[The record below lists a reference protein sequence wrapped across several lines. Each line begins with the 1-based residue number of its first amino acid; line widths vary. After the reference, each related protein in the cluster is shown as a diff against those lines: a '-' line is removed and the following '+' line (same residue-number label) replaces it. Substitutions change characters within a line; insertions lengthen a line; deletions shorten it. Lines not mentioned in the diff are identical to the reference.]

1 MPTAHNA
8 LSFIAN
14 RLYLAGLFLLPT
26 AVVVSFTM
34 PLVPLK
40 MLIATIALVGAL
52 IFTILGAF
60 KRGGLS
66 IPLSLIIGAAWLL
79 PIAYALAGLLGP
91 SFMWSVIGAGLD
103 MDTVFYMSLIALAVS
118 LPFAVFEKRS
128 DFVRAL
134 FVLLVASWIIALFHL
149 IRLFFGAETLS
160 FGIMGNP
167 LFSPLG
173 KWNDVAIFFGLTSL
187 VSLVALESMTLQV
200 MERYAVVATLVVSL
214 FFVAVVNFVPVW
226 VALGVIAFGVV
237 LYKFLLAPRESAK
250 FSAAA
255 TVVFVISIVAVI
267 FSSSLGSSFGRTFGV
282 EQIEARPSWGS
293 TLEIVKHSVGQDAL
307 TGIGPNLFL
316 LEWDKARPE
325 LINQSIFWNADFTS
339 GVGMI
344 PSIPVTTG
352 VVGSVVWIL
361 FILAFLVAG
370 VRGLMLRAPQD
381 EHSFHLMMVT
391 FTGALYMLAMAT
403 FYLPSAQLTLIGFAL
418 LGMFAALYHR
428 ESGGK
433 SFSVDFRES
442 PRIGFVV
449 VLVLALTLVASALT
463 LFGTG
468 TVFASA
474 RSYEQAARAAQVDGN
489 LDRAIEYLNASVQLY
504 PTDQSYRLGALIHLA
519 KLNQIIGSVDEKP
532 SAETQ
537 QAFQD
542 ELGAAVEGALAAVR
556 FNEQNYRNWA
566 ALGAAYQS
574 VVPLNVDGSYEAAV
588 NAYKRARDLNPS
600 MPTLAMSLAQIELAK
615 GNQESAKQYVEEAV
629 TLKRDYTQALMLLV
643 QLELEG
649 GNLKKAIER
658 AESASVFEPSN
669 PVMHF
674 QVGVLKFED
683 EDFQGAGEAFTR
695 AVELAP
701 DYANARY
708 FLGRTYIRIK
718 DFTKAIAEFKEV
730 LRLNPESADVQG
742 VITALEAGTDP
753 FAPVPVKK

>member
-26 AVVVSFTM
+26 AVVVSFTV
-34 PLVPLK
+34 PLIPLK
-40 MLIATIALVGAL
+40 MVIATVALVGAL
-52 IFTILGAF
+52 ILTILGAF
-60 KRGGLS
+60 KRGALS
-66 IPLSLIIGAAWLL
+66 IPLSLILGAAWLL
-79 PIAYALAGLLGP
+79 PISYAVAGLLGP
-91 SFMWSVIGAGLD
+91 SFMWSVVGAGLD
-103 MDTVFYMSLIALAVS
+103 MDTVFYMSLIALSVS

-128 DFVRAL
+128 DFMRAL
-134 FVLLVASWIIALFHL
+134 FVLLVASWIIGLFHL
-149 IRLFFGAETLS
+149 IRLFFGAEVLS

-167 LFSPLG
+167 LFSPVG
-173 KWNDVAIFFGLTSL
+173 KWNDVAIFFGLMGL
-187 VSLVALESMTLQV
+187 VSLVALESMHLKV
-200 MERYAVVATLVVSL
+200 VERYAVVGTLVVSL

-226 VALGVIAFGVV
+226 VALGVLALGMV
-237 LYKFLLAPRESAK
+237 LYKFLLAPRESTK
-250 FSAAA
+250 FSSAA
-255 TVVFVISIVAVI
+255 TIVFVVAVVAVVFT
-267 FSSSLGSSFGRTFGV
+267 SSLGASLGRTFGV

-293 TLEIVKHSVGQDAL
+293 TLEIAKHSVGQDAL
-307 TGIGPNLFL
+307 TGVGPNLFL
-316 LEWDKARPE
+316 LEWDKSRPE

-344 PSIPVTTG
+344 PSIPVTAG
-352 VVGSVVWIL
+352 AVGSVAWIL
-361 FILAFLVAG
+361 FIVLFLMAG

-381 EHSFHLMMVT
+381 EQSFNLMMIT

-403 FYLPSAQLTLIGFAL
+403 FYLPSAQLALIGFAL
-418 LGMFAALYHR
+418 LGMFAALYHH
-428 ESGGK
+428 ESGAK
-433 SFSVDFRES
+433 SFDVDFRER

-449 VLVLALTLVASALT
+449 VLALALTLVASALT
-463 LFGTG
+463 LYGTG

-474 RSYEQAARAAQVDGN
+474 RAYEQAARAAQVDGD
-489 LDRAIEYLNASVQLY
+489 LDRAIGYLNTSIGLF

-519 KLNQIIGSVDEKP
+519 KLNQIINTTTNTP

-537 QAFQD
+537 QAFQE
-542 ELGAAVEGALAAVR
+542 ELGAAVESGLAAVR
-556 FNEQNYRNWA
+556 YNEQNYRNWA
-566 ALGAAYQS
+566 ALGATYQS

-588 NAYKRARDLNPS
+588 NAFTKARELNPS
-600 MPTLAMSLAQIELAK
+600 MPTLAMSLAQIEIAK
-615 GNQESAKQYVEEAV
+615 GKPETAKQYVEEAV
-629 TLKRDYTQALMLLV
+629 ALKRDYTQALTLLA

-649 GNLKKAIER
+649 GNIKKAIER

-683 EDFQGAGEAFTR
+683 KDFQGAGEAFTR

-708 FLGRTYIRIK
+708 FLGRTYISIK
-718 DFTKAIAEFKEV
+718 DFEKALVEFKEV

-753 FAPVPVKK
+753 FAPDPKKK